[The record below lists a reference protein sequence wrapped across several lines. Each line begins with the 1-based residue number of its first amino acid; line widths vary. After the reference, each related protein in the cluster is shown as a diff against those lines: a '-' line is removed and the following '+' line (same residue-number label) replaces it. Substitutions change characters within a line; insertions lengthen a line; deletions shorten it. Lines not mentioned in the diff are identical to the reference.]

1 MKKSDFDKV
10 IKDNLVNSGVSKNSF
25 TYEIMEKREYPEYYD
40 NEVFNTFVKEM
51 KDNYPEH
58 YRKYREGKGSELIE
72 KNCRYG
78 KMPPKM
84 ASVASSS
91 RFCYL
96 ALKDG
101 TDALIDGRDITSD
114 EVEFEKECRIFEN
127 SSTAPQLDAY
137 IADEKCDVYVEA
149 KCHEIFDSHKVKMRI
164 AYLEYFEGNEIFSDV
179 LSNKVIDGEHFYIPL
194 KLFGI
199 NDESTRFDIKQL
211 ICHLLGIAEQNKG
224 KRAKLVYMFFK
235 PVVDD
240 KDVANDI
247 EKVFDKLKDEIEV
260 IFGCKIIREFCK
272 ANNIELMA
280 IAEESRV
287 MGKLTKENK
296 TVLL

>member
-1 MKKSDFDKV
+1 MKKTDFDKV
-10 IKDNLVNSGVSKNSF
+10 IKNNLINPNDADDCF
-25 TYEIMEKREYPEYYD
+25 TYKIDNREYPEYYNKKTFD
-40 NEVFNTFVKEM
+40 SFVNTM

-72 KNCRYG
+72 KNSRYG

-101 TDALIDGRDITSD
+101 TDALIDGRYITSD
-114 EVEFEKECRIFEN
+114 EVEFEKKCEIFKN
-127 SSTAPQLDAY
+127 SATSPHLDAY
-137 IADEKCDVYVEA
+137 IADEKCDVYIEA
-149 KCHEIFDSHKVKMRI
+149 KCHEIFDSHKVIMKA
-164 AYLEYFEGNEIFSDV
+164 AYLKYFKDKNIFSDIV
-179 LSNKVIDGEHFYIPL
+179 SIVGESEEDFSIPL
-194 KLFGI
+194 ELFGI
-199 NDESTRFDIKQL
+199 NDETTKLDIKQL

-224 KRAKLVYMFFK
+224 KPVKLVYMFFK

-240 KDVANDI
+240 KDVAGNIKDI
-247 EKVFDKLKDEIEV
+247 FDELKEEIKV
-260 IFGCKIIREFCK
+260 IFGCRIIREFCK

>member
-1 MKKSDFDKV
+1 
-10 IKDNLVNSGVSKNSF
+10 
-25 TYEIMEKREYPEYYD
+25 
-40 NEVFNTFVKEM
+40 
-51 KDNYPEH
+51 
-58 YRKYREGKGSELIE
+58 
-72 KNCRYG
+72 
-78 KMPPKM
+78 MPPKM

-101 TDALIDGRDITSD
+101 TDALIDSRDITSD

-179 LSNKVIDGEHFYIPL
+179 LSNKVVDGDYFYIPL

-199 NDESTRFDIKQL
+199 NDESTKFDTKQL

-224 KRAKLVYMFFK
+224 KPAKLVYMFFK

-240 KDVANDI
+240 KDVAGNI
-247 EKVFDKLKDEIEV
+247 EKVFDKLKKEIKA
-260 IFGCKIIREFCK
+260 IFDCKLINGFCK

-287 MGKLTKENK
+287 MGKLAKENK
-296 TVLL
+296 IDLI